1 MTQTKQDL
9 AIRVLTELEIISA
22 TETPEH
28 EDAELVKKYYTTKL
42 ASLVDDGKA
51 YWPADEIPD
60 AAFTAVAQI
69 MADNC
74 KKAFGKQYE
83 NGQIGFDSLVAH
95 ISKQSDGQPTV
106 IEYF

>member
-9 AIRVLTELEIISA
+9 AKRVLIELEVINA
-22 TETPEH
+22 TEVPEH
-28 EDAELVKKYYTTKL
+28 EDAELVKDYYTTKL

-83 NGQIGFDSLVAH
+83 NLQEGLDSLAEH